1 MGDAMGDEGDTSGAR
16 RNNQSILLGIAGA
29 VLGYAAGVAIAPF
42 DRMDGIT
49 SAFIAL
55 FVIGP
60 IGAIAGA
67 FLGARLRMLGRTRP
81 PGAETAVA
89 TPQAGAT
96 GNAVADAP
104 ARNALKALGIVAA
117 IVTVLGGGYAFY
129 AYMTATPWLRPGNQ
143 RLQFEVRLPAGT
155 PMPRPD
161 SVKAMLLTTVNTMP
175 ADMTPAAFRQDGDRA
190 VIAGYI
196 WLAYRSNSRQI
207 EVTIPG
213 RQNQTY
219 PIKIA
224 SSPQHMK
231 QLGAWEKHPD
241 GSEIRYRVQWP
252 GED

>member
-1 MGDAMGDEGDTSGAR
+1 MGEGDTTGGKR
-16 RNNQSILLGIAGA
+16 RNNQSILLGIVGA
-29 VLGYAAGVAIAPF
+29 VLGYIGGVAIAPF

-67 FLGARLRMLGRTRP
+67 FVGAKLRMLGRTSP
-81 PGAETAVA
+81 PGAEAAAA
-89 TPQAGAT
+89 TSQLDGAGD
-96 GNAVADAP
+96 AVADAP

-117 IVTVLGGGYAFY
+117 LVTVLGGGYAFY

-190 VIAGYI
+190 VIAGTI

-207 EVTIPG
+207 ELTIPG